1 VSEPVTVR
9 ILDRDYLIACEPAE
23 REGLV
28 SAAHLLDG
36 RMRDI
41 RGDNRMA
48 AIERIA
54 VMAALNLA
62 HELLQSKSTST
73 NRDQQIAR
81 TLTDL
86 NRKVDSLLA
95 DAATRGRER
104 V

>member
-1 VSEPVTVR
+1 MSEPVSVR
-9 ILDRDYLIACEPAE
+9 ILDRDFLIACEPDE

-28 SAAHLLDG
+28 SAAHLLDV

-41 RGDNRMA
+41 RGGNRMA
-48 AIERIA
+48 PIDRIA

-62 HELLQSKSTST
+62 HELLQGKQATEQ
-73 NRDQQIAR
+73 RDQQVAR
-81 TLTDL
+81 TLGEL

-95 DAATRGRER
+95 DASARRER